1 VETIRKQS
9 LLIAAAAA
17 LVFGYG
23 LAIGHPAY
31 WQTGAVLAT
40 VAFAAGIGGVPAL
53 RGYQFTAWIVA
64 AVVAAMIY
72 PAAFL
77 RLGPVDL
84 RNPWIMLF
92 AIQAVMFGMGTQMS
106 LRDFAGV
113 AKMPWGVFVGV
124 FCQFTIMPLLGYT
137 LAKAFHFPPEVG
149 AGLVLIGSCS
159 SGLASNVMSF
169 VARANLPLS
178 ITLTAVATLMAPVM
192 TPLWMKALA
201 GTMVDVSFFKMMLEI
216 VQMVIVP
223 IGAALLHDYLKH
235 ASPGGWRT
243 VLRLAAT
250 GAAWLAFLAL
260 GGWNL
265 VITNVPTGAVPWVG
279 LVGFLMGAVIA
290 GVVYHALTLR
300 WPALDRYM
308 PLVAMLGILYV
319 VAVITAKGR
328 EQLLAIGGL
337 LFVAVAIHNAAGYVL
352 GYWMSRAMG
361 LDRQSARTVA
371 IEVGMQ
377 NGGMAAGLADAMG
390 KAGTVGLAA
399 ALFASWMNVTASIL
413 ANYWRRRPVDST
425 RKPNHEE
432 VPSNRSR

>member
-1 VETIRKQS
+1 METFRKQC

-23 LAIGHPAY
+23 LGIQHPAY

-40 VAFAAGIGGVPAL
+40 VGLAIGLGGVAAL

-77 RLGPVDL
+77 QLGPIDL

-113 AKMPWGVFVGV
+113 VKMPWGVFVGIV
-124 FCQFTIMPLLGYT
+124 CQFTIMPLLGFA
-137 LAKAFHFPPEVG
+137 LATTFPLPDEVA

-159 SGLASNVMSF
+159 SGLASNVMTF
-169 VARANLPLS
+169 LAGANLPLS
-178 ITLTAVATLMAPVM
+178 ITLTAVATLLAPLV
-192 TPLWMKALA
+192 TPLWMKLLA
-201 GTMVDVSFFKMMLEI
+201 GTMVEVSFFKMMLDI

-235 ASPGGWRT
+235 ASPSGRRAVMG
-243 VLRLAAT
+243 LAAV
-250 GAAWLAFLAL
+250 GAAWLAFLPL
-260 GGWNL
+260 GGWD
-265 VITNVPTGAVPWVG
+265 VVTTNVPTSAVPWIS
-279 LVGFLMGAVIA
+279 LIGFLFGAIVA
-290 GVVYHALTLR
+290 GVVYHWFTLR
-300 WPALDRYM
+300 MPALDRCM
-308 PLVAMLGILYV
+308 PLVAMVGILYV

-328 EQLLAIGGL
+328 EQLLAIGGI

-413 ANYWRRRPVDST
+413 ADYWRKRPVENIGPTD
-425 RKPNHEE
+425 
-432 VPSNRSR
+432 